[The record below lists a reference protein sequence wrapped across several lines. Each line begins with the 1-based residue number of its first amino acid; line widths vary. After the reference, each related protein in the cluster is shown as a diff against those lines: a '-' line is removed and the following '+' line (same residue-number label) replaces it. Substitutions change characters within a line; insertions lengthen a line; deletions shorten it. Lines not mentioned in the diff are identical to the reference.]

1 VADGIDV
8 DGGGMD
14 MYPAETR
21 TAITGF
27 GSVARAIAATFEE
40 NLGVVAG
47 LDSQLGQGTLG
58 ARAYMQYQPFVD
70 QVVPQIRE
78 LNGACPGYADSGMTC
93 VDRYEE
99 QDRINQQNLQGVQGP
114 AITNG

>member
-1 VADGIDV
+1 VADGIDI

-14 MYPAETR
+14 MYPAEARAT
-21 TAITGF
+21 ITGF
-27 GSVARAIAATFEE
+27 GNVARAIATTFEE

-70 QVVPQIRE
+70 QVVPQLRE
-78 LNGACPGYADSGMTC
+78 LNTACPAYADGGISC

-114 AITNG
+114 TITNG